1 MVAEGLGGSDP
12 PTGATLTPT
21 NISVGR
27 TVPAGRASVWGAP
40 GPWNAGRAA
49 SALAAVVGDL
59 GVAPAPARPPR
70 RERVPCERPESARK
84 LIERTGQ
91 GQATMS
97 GRKPFS
103 IPKPIREQVDRIVA
117 DFNQK
122 IIKNPQCFYVPR
134 YRGNDLYLDRHN
146 YGSIGPIARLKYR
159 GELTNWEFAIYKYSN
174 NRYDPNDWFFP
185 GVEQVEGTVE
195 GAMKA
200 GLAAYP
206 LSDYNHTSTLGRV
219 LSLVFGRNR

>member
-1 MVAEGLGGSDP
+1 
-12 PTGATLTPT
+12 
-21 NISVGR
+21 
-27 TVPAGRASVWGAP
+27 
-40 GPWNAGRAA
+40 
-49 SALAAVVGDL
+49 
-59 GVAPAPARPPR
+59 VAPAPARPPR

-97 GRKPFS
+97 GRKPLS
-103 IPKPIREQVDRIVA
+103 IPGPIREQVDRIVA

-159 GELTNWEFAIYKYSN
+159 GELTNWEFAIYPEYFIKPPTAPETALQS
-174 NRYDPNDWFFP
+174 RIQGMTSRMD
-185 GVEQVEGTVE
+185 
-195 GAMKA
+195 
-200 GLAAYP
+200 GLSIP
-206 LSDYNHTSTLGRV
+206 R
-219 LSLVFGRNR
+219 